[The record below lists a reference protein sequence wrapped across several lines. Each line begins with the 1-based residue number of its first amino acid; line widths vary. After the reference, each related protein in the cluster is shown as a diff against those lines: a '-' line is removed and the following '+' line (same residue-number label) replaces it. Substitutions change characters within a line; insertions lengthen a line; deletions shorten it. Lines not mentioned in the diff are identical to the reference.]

1 MNKTWKKMLSL
12 LAVLLLLALP
22 FAVPAEEAAQG
33 AAPVE
38 AAVTEAAEAEAAPAE
53 EAAEAPAEAEAA
65 EAAEEA
71 PAEEPAPAPDAPKGI
86 FAVVADVNGFVN
98 NIVWGWPAMILI
110 LGVGLYLTLGSKGLQ
125 FRRFGISMKETLGK
139 VFDKKEAAEGSI
151 TPFQAVCTALA
162 ATVGTGNVAG
172 VAGAIALGGPGAVF
186 WMWISALLGM
196 CTKFAEV
203 VLAVRYREKNEKG
216 EWVGGPMYYITNGLG
231 KNWKWLAVL
240 FALFGML
247 ASFGIGN
254 ATQVS
259 SIKDSINEAITGFGG
274 SPSVVLNWILGILL
288 ALIVMVVHIGGLK
301 RVASVTEKL
310 VPFMAILYII
320 LGLGVIAMN
329 VGRIPAA
336 FAAIFEGA
344 FSPRAVTG
352 GIVGSMLI
360 SMRRGISRG
369 IFSNEAGLGS
379 APIAHASADVDH
391 PVRQGMYGIFEVFA
405 DTIIICSLT
414 ALVVLCGVG
423 AEGIAFGQPA
433 GAALTIKGFTNSYGN
448 WVTVFTAVAIC
459 CFAFS
464 TIIGWGLYGSRC
476 TEYLF
481 GRKAIKPYLVLF
493 SLMSIL
499 GATQNLGL
507 LWDIADTLNGLMAI
521 PNLVAVILLAPV
533 VFKLAKEF
541 FSKGSQPDLT
551 K

>member
-22 FAVPAEEAAQG
+22 FAVPAEE

-71 PAEEPAPAPDAPKGI
+71 PAEESAPDPDEAKGI
-86 FAVVADVNGFVN
+86 FVVVAKVNGFIN

-110 LGVGLYLTLGSKGLQ
+110 LGVGLYLTLASKGLQ

-259 SIKDSINEAITGFGG
+259 SIKDSINEAIAGFGG

-310 VPFMAILYII
+310 VPFMAVLYII

-329 VGRIPAA
+329 VSRIPAA

-344 FSPRAVTG
+344 FNPRAVTG

>member
-22 FAVPAEEAAQG
+22 FAVPAEEAAQE

-125 FRRFGISMKETLGK
+125 FSRFGLSMKETLGK
-139 VFDKKEAAEGSI
+139 IFDKKRPGRLHH
-151 TPFQAVCTALA
+151 PFQAVCTALA

-288 ALIVMVVHIGGLK
+288 CLIVMVVQIGGLK

-310 VPFMAILYII
+310 VPFMAVLYII

-329 VGRIPAA
+329 VSRIRRLRRHLRRRLQ
-336 FAAIFEGA
+336 
-344 FSPRAVTG
+344 PRAVTG

-360 SMRRGISRG
+360 SMRRASPHLQRG
-369 IFSNEAGLGS
+369 RPRFGPHRPCFRGWTIPCARAYTASLRSLLTPSSS
-379 APIAHASADVDH
+379 AA
-391 PVRQGMYGIFEVFA
+391 
-405 DTIIICSLT
+405 
-414 ALVVLCGVG
+414 
-423 AEGIAFGQPA
+423 
-433 GAALTIKGFTNSYGN
+433 
-448 WVTVFTAVAIC
+448 
-459 CFAFS
+459 
-464 TIIGWGLYGSRC
+464 
-476 TEYLF
+476 
-481 GRKAIKPYLVLF
+481 
-493 SLMSIL
+493 
-499 GATQNLGL
+499 
-507 LWDIADTLNGLMAI
+507 
-521 PNLVAVILLAPV
+521 
-533 VFKLAKEF
+533 
-541 FSKGSQPDLT
+541 
-551 K
+551 